1 MPGQELMAEPPR
13 KKTKANP
20 QGASCGAA
28 APAVAATPARERTS
42 APSALA
48 KAGSRSALPFLRLSE
63 DCHPSSTVS
72 RLVYL
77 DKAEMTFGRLPSCD
91 VMLDSPRFPQMISRV
106 HGKLHRRADVDQAGA
121 SCSWVLVNNSMNGI
135 LVNDEAIVGAEG
147 RVLQPGDVVTF
158 GRKVPHPPEFEFVL
172 EAPHLPPEEPP
183 EPAGDVLGEQLQR
196 IAELQRELAEEREQ
210 KQQESQQ
217 RRDQRCSDLNV
228 SVLQSELSCSICQD
242 WLVQA
247 ATIQCSHSF
256 CLACVESWLLQ
267 KKFECPVCR
276 QGVTH
281 EPFTNI
287 TLDNLVQK
295 SVDRLAEGDRKEFE
309 ERKAAAAAAQ
319 RKAKKLHLDLEKSV
333 NQAMQKGKHFFKIDS
348 TWSRKERETF
358 QRGVKDYTGE
368 TRATYCKLTSMTVQ
382 WIHSADSTKLNRA
395 LHNLQLQRW
404 VDKTEEE
411 IRQRLLMFLRYG

>member
-1 MPGQELMAEPPR
+1 
-13 KKTKANP
+13 
-20 QGASCGAA
+20 
-28 APAVAATPARERTS
+28 
-42 APSALA
+42 
-48 KAGSRSALPFLRLSE
+48 
-63 DCHPSSTVS
+63 
-72 RLVYL
+72 
-77 DKAEMTFGRLPSCD
+77 
-91 VMLDSPRFPQMISRV
+91 MISRV
-106 HGKLHRRADVDQAGA
+106 HGKLQRRADSDHPAG
-121 SCSWVLVNNSMNGI
+121 SCSWVLVNNSMNGT
-135 LVNDEAIVGAEG
+135 LVNGEPIVGDAG
-147 RVLQPGDVVTF
+147 CVLQSGDVVTF
-158 GRKVPHPPEFEFVL
+158 GRKVVPPEFEFVF
-172 EAPHLPPEEPP
+172 EAPQLPPEEPP

-217 RRDQRCSDLNV
+217 RREQRRTDLNL

-242 WLVQA
+242 WLVQS

-256 CLACVESWLLQ
+256 CWVCIESWLLQ

-281 EPFTNI
+281 EPFPNI

-295 SVDRLAEGDRKEFE
+295 SVDRLSDSDKKEFE

-319 RKAKKLHLDLEKSV
+319 RKAKKLHEDLEKSV
-333 NQAMQKGKHFFKIDS
+333 NLALQKGKHFFKIDS
-348 TWSRKERETF
+348 TWSRKERDTF
-358 QRGVKDYTGE
+358 QRGVKDYTGG

-404 VDKTEEE
+404 VDKTDEE